1 MSESDTQADR
11 VSGAVGDRIA
21 GGILLVVAIIAWWLS
36 YGYTSGFGQAVGP
49 GVFPRLVSIPL
60 GLLSLYLIVRPGLN
74 QRWPERAALI
84 RQLGLLALLMVYAGL
99 VVRLGFLP
107 TALLTVILMIRLF
120 GANWRQALP
129 FGILL
134 TLSLYLLF
142 EFALGM
148 PLPDMP
154 GLDW

>member
-1 MSESDTQADR
+1 MSGIDAQTER
-11 VSGAVGDRIA
+11 VSGALGDRIA
-21 GGILLVVAIIAWWLS
+21 GGGLLLLAVLAWWLS
-36 YGYTSGFGQAVGP
+36 HDYTGGYGQSVGP
-49 GVFPRLVSIPL
+49 GVFPRLVSVPL

-74 QRWPERAALI
+74 QRWPARQALI
-84 RQLGLLALLMVYAGL
+84 RQLLLLVLLMIYAGL
-99 VVRLGFLP
+99 VEPLGFLP

-120 GANWRQALP
+120 GASWRQALP
-129 FGILL
+129 FGLL
-134 TLSLYLLF
+134 LGASLYLLF

>member
-1 MSESDTQADR
+1 MSDR
-11 VSGAVGDRIA
+11 FVRTGRPSGAVGDRVA
-21 GGILLVVAIIAWWLS
+21 GAVLLVVAIAAWWLS
-36 YGYTSGFGQAVGP
+36 HDYTSGFGQALGP
-49 GVFPRLVSIPL
+49 GVFPRLVCVPL
-60 GLLSLYLIVRPGLN
+60 GLLSVYLMVRPGVN

-84 RQLGLLALLMVYAGL
+84 RQLFLLALLMVYAGL
-99 VVRLGFLP
+99 VEPLGFLP
-107 TALLTVILMIRLF
+107 TALLTVTLMIRLF
-120 GANWRQALP
+120 GAQWRQALP
-129 FGILL
+129 FGLLL

>member
-1 MSESDTQADR
+1 VRTGR
-11 VSGAVGDRIA
+11 PSGAVGDRVA
-21 GGILLVVAIIAWWLS
+21 GAVLLVVAIAAWWLS
-36 YGYTSGFGQAVGP
+36 YGYTSGFGQALGP
-49 GVFPRLVSIPL
+49 GVFPRLVCVPL
-60 GLLSLYLIVRPGLN
+60 ALLSLYLMGRPGVN

-84 RQLGLLALLMVYAGL
+84 RQLVLLALLMVYAGL
-99 VVRLGFLP
+99 VEPLGFLP

-120 GANWRQALP
+120 GAQWRQALP
-129 FGILL
+129 FGLLL

-154 GLDW
+154 GLEW